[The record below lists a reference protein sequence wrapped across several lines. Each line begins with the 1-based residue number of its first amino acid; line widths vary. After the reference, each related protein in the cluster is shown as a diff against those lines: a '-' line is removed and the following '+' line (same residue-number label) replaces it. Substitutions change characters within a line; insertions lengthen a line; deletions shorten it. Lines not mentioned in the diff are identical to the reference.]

1 MKWEAAYF
9 LWVCGEARVS
19 HGSGVQSAKRRGKGR
34 LRRDLYA
41 ALRCGC
47 AYCAVCVIPTGGKWM
62 VWWIGQKK
70 ARERVEVSQ
79 ARRDYGAV
87 PGYAEDLSIHSRT
100 FSIPIPPNAPCT
112 ASRDDAHCVLLPF
125 DGRASWGGVQSAKH
139 RARSGGAA
147 WESLELRVERG
158 GVPL

>member
-1 MKWEAAYF
+1 
-9 LWVCGEARVS
+9 
-19 HGSGVQSAKRRGKGR
+19 
-34 LRRDLYA
+34 
-41 ALRCGC
+41 
-47 AYCAVCVIPTGGKWM
+47 M

-112 ASRDDAHCVLLPF
+112 ASRDDVHCVLLPF
-125 DGRASWGGVQSAKH
+125 DGRASWERSAERK
-139 RARSGGAA
+139 AQGA
-147 WESLELRVERG
+147 EGRYRLGKFRV
-158 GVPL
+158 